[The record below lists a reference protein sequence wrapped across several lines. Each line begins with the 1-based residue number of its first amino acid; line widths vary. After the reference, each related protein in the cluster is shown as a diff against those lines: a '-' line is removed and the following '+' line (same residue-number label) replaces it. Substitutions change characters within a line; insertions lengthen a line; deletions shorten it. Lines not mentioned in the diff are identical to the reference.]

1 VLAFLIGGVSGTST
15 TSTGI
20 WQRISVTFTATS
32 TSSQVGFGFT
42 STAAGQ
48 LFYLDDVLIEI
59 GAVIGTYFDGSKAT
73 DGSYTYAWTGT
84 ANLSTSSASPVAVGG
99 QALGIAGWAKAR
111 LIGCIAGKL
120 YELDANAVAHTALPT
135 PRYTHPVANWLWT
148 AIVEAPTGIYA
159 AGYVGGQAAILDFT
173 LDTSGGT
180 PFLSGGETI
189 AQFPSG
195 ELVLSMTG
203 VIGSFLAIGSTR
215 GIRIGTFDTYT
226 GALVLNALSVT
237 TTQPALA
244 LATRD
249 RFVYGSYTNQQ
260 ADGKTGLVRLD
271 LSMVTDTAS
280 RNAYAPDLRPPTSA
294 PTGLGA
300 VTGVALLPAANRLV
314 FVTPEGIHVEGNGP
328 GSDGAAWLRTSR
340 IRYDTAEM
348 KLFKRGRLHGSLSNA
363 EIQVTGIT
371 PFGVGDQNLGTY
383 GFLTGTDDPGEF
395 LLPAGLH
402 PWLQLQFSL
411 IGSTA
416 TLDSYQVKALPAPKR
431 QHIIQVTGSCF
442 TNEIDR
448 FGLEVTDPVQPRQR
462 YQNVLDM
469 EALGNEV
476 TFVEFTNFGAT
487 AEQVVIDQIEYR
499 SFARPSIEDDFG
511 GWITFKMRST
521 A

>member
-1 VLAFLIGGVSGTST
+1 
-15 TSTGI
+15 
-20 WQRISVTFTATS
+20 
-32 TSSQVGFGFT
+32 
-42 STAAGQ
+42 
-48 LFYLDDVLIEI
+48 
-59 GAVIGTYFDGSKAT
+59 
-73 DGSYTYAWTGT
+73 
-84 ANLSTSSASPVAVGG
+84 
-99 QALGIAGWAKAR
+99 
-111 LIGCIAGKL
+111 
-120 YELDANAVAHTALPT
+120 
-135 PRYTHPVANWLWT
+135 
-148 AIVEAPTGIYA
+148 
-159 AGYVGGQAAILDFT
+159 
-173 LDTSGGT
+173 
-180 PFLSGGETI
+180 
-189 AQFPSG
+189 
-195 ELVLSMTG
+195 
-203 VIGSFLAIGSTR
+203 
-215 GIRIGTFDTYT
+215 
-226 GALVLNALSVT
+226 
-237 TTQPALA
+237 
-244 LATRD
+244 
-249 RFVYGSYTNQQ
+249 
-260 ADGKTGLVRLD
+260 
-271 LSMVTDTAS
+271 MVTDTAS

-300 VTGVALLPAANRLV
+300 VTGLALLPGANRLV

-469 EALGNEV
+469 EAIGDEV